1 MEEISILRMVPHKV
15 YSSRAASLPKN
26 IGFHKYLYP
35 ILRFITLFERDL
47 QLCNEVRF
55 SVRIVRFP
63 NIRTDGSCGALKLIN
78 DRPMPVDRFR

>member
-15 YSSRAASLPKN
+15 YSSRRLSTQN

-63 NIRTDGSCGALKLIN
+63 NIRTDGSCGAFKLIN

>member
-15 YSSRAASLPKN
+15 YSSRAASLPKISDFTN
-26 IGFHKYLYP
+26 LYP